1 MPRVLD
7 IESRSEREQLEGGRR
22 RESVDCRL
30 NCTYTRIACSITW
43 ASASWTWNTC
53 FNCINI
59 HHYTSLYIF
68 VHHVASLFISTLC
81 SFFVVMQDVSR
92 RYRIR
97 PVNSQ
102 HPLFWL
108 FCNNGTKLW
117 DIFLIIKHTH
127 PILLNCQTEQ
137 QTQTK
142 HYDGQNALLQCFST
156 VGPPSTVR
164 HQQGDLT
171 SWASFASHS
180 SSEIE
185 IQPDPDRTVVE
196 VFVACGS
203 WHQETV
209 TGGYR
214 DRPSGAKDGWT
225 GWAKMEQPVR
235 ATMSNDRMSHWKGD
249 AACWCMRSL
258 RRNGRSRKNC
268 GQTAVRLGKRP
279 PMI

>member
-164 HQQGDLT
+164 HQQGDL
-171 SWASFASHS
+171 AS
-180 SSEIE
+180 
-185 IQPDPDRTVVE
+185 QL
-196 VFVACGS
+196 
-203 WHQETV
+203 WHGFISVRFQDLRHFLSLLCLPFIL
-209 TGGYR
+209 R
-214 DRPSGAKDGWT
+214 DRDPA
-225 GWAKMEQPVR
+225 
-235 ATMSNDRMSHWKGD
+235 
-249 AACWCMRSL
+249 
-258 RRNGRSRKNC
+258 RSRPDGC
-268 GQTAVRLGKRP
+268 GGVCCVRIMAPGDRNRRVSGPTERCERWVDWLGEDGTTRP
-279 PMI
+279 GHNVQW